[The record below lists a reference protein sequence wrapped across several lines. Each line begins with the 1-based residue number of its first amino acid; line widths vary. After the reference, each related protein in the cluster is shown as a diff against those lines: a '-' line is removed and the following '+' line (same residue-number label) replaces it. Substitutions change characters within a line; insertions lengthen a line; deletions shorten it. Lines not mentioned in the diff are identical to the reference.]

1 MAQSSPR
8 LDSSLIKWAL
18 LYLFLVLS
26 FVIAAEVVTEGD
38 SSPLIT
44 QILGVATPIGAVL
57 IIAIK
62 GGEVVQQ
69 NLSQTSRIEEKTDVQ
84 TQKIEKIE
92 HAVNGKMDA
101 KFNSLKD
108 EHVAL
113 RNEVNAIKA
122 DIADIRDMLTRA
134 LME

>member
-18 LYLFLVLS
+18 LYLLIVLS

-62 GGEVVQQ
+62 GGEVAQQ
-69 NLSQTSRIEEKTDVQ
+69 GIEKASRIEEKTDQQ
-84 TQKIEKIE
+84 TAKLDTIS

-113 RNEVNAIKA
+113 RNEVNAIKS

>member
-62 GGEVVQQ
+62 GGEVAQQ
-69 NLSQTSRIEEKTDVQ
+69 GIEKASRIEEKTDVQ
-84 TQKIEKIE
+84 SEQLAKIS

-101 KFNSLKD
+101 KFSALKD

-113 RNEVNAIKA
+113 RNKVEGLEKTVVE
-122 DIADIRDMLTRA
+122 IRDMLTRA